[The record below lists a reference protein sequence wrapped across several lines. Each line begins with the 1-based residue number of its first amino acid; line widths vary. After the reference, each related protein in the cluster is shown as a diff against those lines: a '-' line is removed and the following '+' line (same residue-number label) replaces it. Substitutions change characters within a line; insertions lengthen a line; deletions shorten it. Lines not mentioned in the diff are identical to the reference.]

1 MTPSVQRRKAP
12 LLRRVV
18 GTVFYNLP
26 HPIRRRIVR
35 IATPTYT
42 LGSVVLV
49 MDAERARL
57 LMLRQPPGRRWSL
70 PAGLLNRREQPIDG
84 ARRELA
90 EETGI
95 EAELAELEPA
105 VPCAVVHTHGRWVD
119 NVFRLVRDPEL
130 TQVIVDGHEVWDAGW
145 HPVDALPEM
154 TRATAKL
161 LSHYGLG
168 PLAQGRLFLGIRY
181 SSGPAVSAIT
191 QSR

>member
-12 LLRRVV
+12 LLRRLA
-18 GTVFYNLP
+18 GTVFYSLP
-26 HPIRRRIVR
+26 HPMRRRIVR

-49 MDAERARL
+49 MDEEREHL
-57 LMLRQPPGRRWSL
+57 LMLRQPPGKRWSL
-70 PAGLLNRREQPIDG
+70 PAGLLNRREQPIEG

-95 EAELAELEPA
+95 EADLAELDPA
-105 VPCAVVHTHGRWVD
+105 DPCAVVHTHGRWVD
-119 NVFRLVRDPEL
+119 NVFRLVRDPGS
-130 TQVIVDGHEVWDAGW
+130 TQIIVDGHEVWDAGW
-145 HPVDALPEM
+145 HPAADLPEM

-168 PLAQGRLFLGIRY
+168 PLAE
-181 SSGPAVSAIT
+181 PAE
-191 QSR
+191 

>member
-1 MTPSVQRRKAP
+1 MTPSVRRRKAP
-12 LLRRVV
+12 LLRRFV
-18 GTVFYNLP
+18 GTVFYRLP
-26 HPIRRRIVR
+26 HPMRRRIVR

-49 MDAERARL
+49 MDEDRTRL
-57 LMLRQPPGRRWSL
+57 LMLKQPPGKRWSL
-70 PAGLLNRREQPIDG
+70 PAGLLNRREQPVEG

-95 EAELAELEPA
+95 EADPAELAPA
-105 VPCAVVHTHGRWVD
+105 RPNAVVHTNGRWVD
-119 NVFRLVRDPEL
+119 NVFRLVRDPE
-130 TQVIVDGHEVWDAGW
+130 TTEVIVDGHEVWDAGW

-168 PLAQGRLFLGIRY
+168 PLAE
-181 SSGPAVSAIT
+181 SDPSEEPPASV
-191 QSR
+191 

>member
-1 MTPSVQRRKAP
+1 VTPSVQRRKAP
-12 LLRRVV
+12 LLRRVI

-26 HPIRRRIVR
+26 HPMRRRIVR

-49 MDAERARL
+49 MDEDREHL

-70 PAGLLNRREQPIDG
+70 PAGLLNRNEEPAQG
-84 ARRELA
+84 ARRELG

-95 EAELAELEPA
+95 EADLEELAPA
-105 VPCAVVHTHGRWVD
+105 DPCAVVHTHGRWVD
-119 NVFRLVRDPEL
+119 NVFRLVRDPGD
-130 TQVIVDGHEVWDAGW
+130 TQIIVDGHEVWDAAW
-145 HPVDALPEM
+145 HPVDDLPEM

-168 PLAQGRLFLGIRY
+168 PMAAEPD
-181 SSGPAVSAIT
+181 GPT
-191 QSR
+191 GP

>member
-1 MTPSVQRRKAP
+1 MTPSVRRRKAP
-12 LLRRVV
+12 LLRRFV
-18 GTVFYNLP
+18 GSVFYRLP
-26 HPIRRRIVR
+26 HPMRRRIVR

-49 MDAERARL
+49 MDAKRTQL
-57 LMLRQPPGRRWSL
+57 LMLQQPPGKRWSL
-70 PAGLLNRREQPIDG
+70 PAGLLNRREQPIEG

-95 EAELAELEPA
+95 EADLAELVPA
-105 VPCAVVHTHGRWVD
+105 DPCAVVHTNGRWVD
-119 NVFRLVRDPEL
+119 NVFRLDRDPQTTEI
-130 TQVIVDGHEVWDAGW
+130 IVDGHEVWDAGW

-168 PLAQGRLFLGIRY
+168 PLAQEEEGTR
-181 SSGPAVSAIT
+181 
-191 QSR
+191 

>member
-12 LLRRVV
+12 LLRRLA

-26 HPIRRRIVR
+26 HSMRRRIVR
-35 IATPTYT
+35 IVTPTYT

-49 MDAERARL
+49 TDEAREHL

-70 PAGLLNRREQPIDG
+70 PAGLLNRREQPVEG
-84 ARRELA
+84 AKRELA

-95 EAELAELEPA
+95 EADLAELIPA
-105 VPCAVVHTHGRWVD
+105 DPCAVVHTHGRWVD
-119 NVFRLVRDPEL
+119 NVFRLVRDPDS
-130 TQVIVDGHEVWDAGW
+130 TQITVDGHEVWDAAW
-145 HPVDALPEM
+145 HPVADLPEM

-168 PLAQGRLFLGIRY
+168 PLAE
-181 SSGPAVSAIT
+181 PPSADA
-191 QSR
+191 